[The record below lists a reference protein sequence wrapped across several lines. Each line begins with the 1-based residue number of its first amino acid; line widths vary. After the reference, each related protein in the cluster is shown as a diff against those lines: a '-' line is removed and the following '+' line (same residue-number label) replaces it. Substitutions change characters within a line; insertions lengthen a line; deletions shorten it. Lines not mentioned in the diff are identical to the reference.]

1 MQKWLDLMRGSYLP
15 SSKDEMKVGEK
26 PPMPYSDARLLGVL
40 QHTLWFLPNVASCYA
55 MANLLAERQNTFYHD
70 YKVIV
75 CAGTK
80 AGIGLDA
87 LYPVEAAMG
96 NPLETKTITLS
107 CGKLTTGVTVRPWSG
122 VFMLRNLK
130 SPETYFQTAFR
141 VQSPWTV
148 KDEAGDAVIMKQDCY
163 VFDFALDRALHQIA
177 DYACQLNTKD
187 SDPEANVGEFIKFLP
202 VLAYDGAKMT
212 NISAED
218 ILDFTTAGTSATLLA
233 KRWESALLVNVDNET
248 LTRLLNN
255 PEALAALMKIEGF
268 RSLNADIQTIINKS
282 EAIKKAKKEK
292 GDKLTSKEKKEL
304 TEQEKEMKSKR
315 KQIQEKLIKFATRV
329 PVFMYLSEYREKC
342 LKDVITLL
350 EPKLFKLTTG
360 LDVKDFDL
368 LCSLNVFNGETMNQA
383 IWQFKRYEDASLGYT
398 GINRHEAEEN
408 VGGWDTVI
416 RKEEFEAMFTA
427 QQKSMAASKP
437 APQVFVNQPVTTMR
451 TQKPQTPPAKTSTT
465 TGTPIRPT
473 PQPVVTRQPIQHI
486 PIRPTINTPSTQQK
500 VHVDVSGVGPGTQV
514 IHKSPTLGEG
524 VVVKIDQAK
533 KYIHIRFAGGVKMFT
548 FPDCFDNGF
557 VKLK

>member
-1 MQKWLDLMRGSYLP
+1 M
-15 SSKDEMKVGEK
+15 
-26 PPMPYSDARLLGVL
+26 
-40 QHTLWFLPNVASCYA
+40 
-55 MANLLAERQNTFYHD
+55 
-70 YKVIV
+70 
-75 CAGTK
+75 
-80 AGIGLDA
+80 
-87 LYPVEAAMG
+87 
-96 NPLETKTITLS
+96 
-107 CGKLTTGVTVRPWSG
+107 
-122 VFMLRNLK
+122 
-130 SPETYFQTAFR
+130 
-141 VQSPWTV
+141 
-148 KDEAGDAVIMKQDCY
+148 
-163 VFDFALDRALHQIA
+163 
-177 DYACQLNTKD
+177 
-187 SDPEANVGEFIKFLP
+187 GEFIKFLP

-248 LTRLLNN
+248 LNRLLNN

-292 GDKLTSKEKKEL
+292 GDKLTPKEKKEL

-398 GINRHEAEEN
+398 GINRHDAEEN

-427 QQKSMAASKP
+427 QQKSMAAPKP
-437 APQVFVNQPVTTMR
+437 EPQVFVNQPVTTVP
-451 TQKPQTPPAKTSTT
+451 TQKPQTPPAKPSTST
-465 TGTPIRPT
+465 GIPIRPT
-473 PQPVVTRQPIQHI
+473 PQPVVPRQPIQHI
-486 PIRPTINTPSTQQK
+486 PIRPTINTSSTQQK
-500 VHVDVSGVGPGTQV
+500 VHMDVSGVGPGTQV

-533 KYIHIRFAGGVKMFT
+533 KYIHIKFAGGVKMFT